1 MIAVPAFARAATVSP
16 PPLWG
21 RVWEDAATMPNYV
34 PPKQRDNARR
44 LRRDMTGCEKRVWAG
59 LKAHRSGAH
68 FRRQA
73 PIGPYI
79 ADFLCKPAGLV
90 VEIDG
95 DQHSW
100 GRQAATDQKRN
111 AWLAEHGYRT
121 LRFSNWQV
129 MNEFESVM
137 LTIEAAVQNALDPSA
152 YAALPVVGSELLTGK
167 GEGTNSLS
175 RNGGEMERG
184 PALQSTSVG
193 SAPSQPSPVPGEGS
207 RALPGQGPRDDRGQ
221 PQ

>member
-1 MIAVPAFARAATVSP
+1 MIARPVSAASATVSP
-16 PPLWG
+16 LPERG
-21 RVWEDAATMPNYV
+21 RVWEGAATMPNYV
-34 PPKQRDNARR
+34 PPKQRDKARQ
-44 LRRDMTGCEKRVWAG
+44 LRRDMTGCEKRVWAR
-59 LKAHRSGAH
+59 LKAHRSGTH

-73 PIGPYI
+73 AIGPYI
-79 ADFLCKPAGLV
+79 VDFLCKPAGLV

-137 LTIEAAVQNALDPSA
+137 LTIEAALGNELESSA
-152 YAALPVVGSELLTGK
+152 YADLPF
-167 GEGTNSLS
+167 
-175 RNGGEMERG
+175 
-184 PALQSTSVG
+184 
-193 SAPSQPSPVPGEGS
+193 
-207 RALPGQGPRDDRGQ
+207 
-221 PQ
+221 